1 MQAMQLSRAYL
12 CVNCDAVGENGSTCV
27 VCKSIAL
34 VNLEKLLNRTAQTY
48 LDLTVKRLMETVERV
63 TK

>member
-1 MQAMQLSRAYL
+1 MKLQQSYL
-12 CVNCDAVGENGSTCV
+12 CVNCEEVGVNSRTCES
-27 VCKSIAL
+27 CGSIAL
-34 VNLEKLLNRTAQTY
+34 THLGKLLNRTAQTY